1 MFCAQ
6 VAVLTLLG
14 VARGGLFGLHGGH
27 GGYGYGGHGH
37 HGYSGYSHGYGHGY
51 GLGYGHHHHD
61 YHHHDYYHHKRSAQ
75 IDQNNSHLVEQSKVE
90 QENGVGQENG
100 EDLAS
105 NGYYVRRSAEAEAS
119 PVFGLFGRHHHFYPY
134 HYYGHGLHYW

>member
-1 MFCAQ
+1 MGVSSCDNMKTLIV

-51 GLGYGHHHHD
+51 GLGYGHHHND

-75 IDQNNSHLVEQSKVE
+75 IDQKNSYLVEQSKVE
-90 QENGVGQENG
+90 QENGQENG
-100 EDLAS
+100 EDLAT
-105 NGYYVRRSAEAEAS
+105 N
-119 PVFGLFGRHHHFYPY
+119 
-134 HYYGHGLHYW
+134 

>member
-1 MFCAQ
+1 MGVSSCDNMKTLIV

-61 YHHHDYYHHKRSAQ
+61 YHHHKRSAQ
-75 IDQNNSHLVEQSKVE
+75 VDQNISHLMEQSTQAE
-90 QENGVGQENG
+90 QENGVGHENG
-100 EDLAS
+100 EDLAT
-105 NGYYVRRSAEAEAS
+105 NENYVRRSGEAEAR
-119 PVFGLFGRHHHFYPY
+119 PVFGL
-134 HYYGHGLHYW
+134 